1 MFHWISFLS
10 YIIIMSFTPGPN
22 NIMAMNNAKNVGF
35 RKGLNFCFGG
45 FFGVLVV
52 MTMSVLFSTFLY
64 TFIPKIQLPMKLF
77 TAVYMVYLI
86 VLIILPSKDKSIN
99 AKTGNLLMGFLMTV
113 INPKVILVGI
123 TVMSSYITPYYKEVL
138 QLSAIIFLLAFIG
151 FSSMVC
157 WSLFGTIF
165 DKIFSKHKNIINFII
180 VALLLY
186 CIVTL
191 FL

>member
-1 MFHWISFLS
+1 MFQWISFLS
-10 YIIIMSFTPGPN
+10 YIVIMSFTPGPN

-35 RKGLNFCFGG
+35 RNGLSFCFGG
-45 FFGVLVV
+45 FFGGIVV
-52 MTMSVLFSTFLY
+52 MTLSVLFSTFLY

-77 TAVYMVYLI
+77 TVAYMVYLI
-86 VLIILPSKDKSIN
+86 LLIILPSKNNRIK

-113 INPKVILVGI
+113 LNPKVILFGI
-123 TVMSSYITPYYKEVL
+123 TVMSTYITPYYKEIL
-138 QLSAIIFLLAFIG
+138 QISILIILLAFIG

-165 DKIFSKHKNIINFII
+165 DKIFTKHKNIINF
-180 VALLLY
+180 VMAAMLLY
-186 CIVTL
+186 CIITL